1 MIKFIKHRSNTLED
15 IRDKNYYGFEID
27 IRTINNHLICH
38 HDPFANGVFLE
49 NILHE
54 IKDRLVI
61 LNVKE
66 DGLEQKIIELMKT
79 FNLSEYFF
87 LDQPVPTIIRS
98 INMNIDCAV
107 RFSEYEYFELNKN
120 VRPKWI
126 WIDSFTGSW
135 EHLTDTLNLADKWGI
150 QTCLVSPEL
159 QGRFS
164 IDEFE
169 YLKSNFKDSS
179 IPNAICTKDR
189 NYWSGL

>member
-1 MIKFIKHRSNTLED
+1 MIKFIKHRSNTLEA
-15 IRDKNYYGFEID
+15 IRDENYDGFEID
-27 IRTINNHLICH
+27 IRTINNRLICH
-38 HDPFANGVFLE
+38 HDPFTNGVYLE
-49 NILHE
+49 NILRE
-54 IKDRLVI
+54 IKNRFVI

-66 DGLEQKIIELMKT
+66 DGLEQKIMELMQT

-98 INMNIDCAV
+98 ITLNIDCAV

-120 VRPKWI
+120 VLPKWI

-169 YLKSNFKDSS
+169 YLKSIFKDSF
-179 IPNAICTKDR
+179 IPYAICTKDR
-189 NYWSGL
+189 NYWSDL